1 VDKKINT
8 KINLYC
14 PRCADRVDRKALALG
29 FDEVVPCGSCFVATK
44 AGELLTDEGKTLLD
58 YFALQSIEAAK
69 KSSPVQGT

>member
-1 VDKKINT
+1 MDN

-29 FDEVVPCGSCFVATK
+29 FDEMVPCGSCSAATK